1 MKLSFSFSRLSP
13 RRAEAVPLPVCSPAE
28 IPRPRT
34 HRGGDASARQPGPLA
49 AGPSRFHHPAAP
61 RGSHRCRTSCLVE
74 CPFASQT
81 PGCRNSP
88 GTPNLPTFPRTC
100 ARCAAARG
108 CRHHVR
114 SPLPVQ
120 PRRAQPRRFPFLP
133 HLSSSTAPMIKAAN
147 PPRLT
152 PCCRGSG
159 DPAAAPWPPER
170 FGCAPERPRIARGSA
185 RGVPFNL
192 WDFGANWGSFS
203 AWQKVW
209 GRGAASLA

>member
-1 MKLSFSFSRLSP
+1 MLQHGSRAPLQRGRADFTTQQPRGAATDAGPRASSSAHLLCKPTRAETPPGPRISP
-13 RRAEAVPLPVCSPAE
+13 RFPVPV
-28 IPRPRT
+28 
-34 HRGGDASARQPGPLA
+34 
-49 AGPSRFHHPAAP
+49 PAAP
-61 RGSHRCRTSCLVE
+61 RRG
-74 CPFASQT
+74 AA
-81 PGCRNSP
+81 
-88 GTPNLPTFPRTC
+88 GTMC
-100 ARCAAARG
+100 ARRCLCSLG
-108 CRHHVR
+108 
-114 SPLPVQ
+114 
-120 PRRAQPRRFPFLP
+120 RAQPRRFPFLP

-185 RGVPFNL
+185 RGVRFNL